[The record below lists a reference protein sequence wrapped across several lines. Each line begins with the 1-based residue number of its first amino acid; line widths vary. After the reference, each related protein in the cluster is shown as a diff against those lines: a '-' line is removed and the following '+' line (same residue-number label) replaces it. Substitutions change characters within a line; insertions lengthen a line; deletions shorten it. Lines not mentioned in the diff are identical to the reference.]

1 MKLTQ
6 RLWIATATVAIN
18 LSILKSASVHA
29 VTLNFEWTGNAGYS
43 ARGYFTY
50 DETQGY
56 SIVDESKLQSLTIDF
71 FDPSNKLLNS
81 FAPITNGSIV
91 YDFLDF
97 NYDTTIKSFF
107 GFFDVGKDDGQSTDY
122 YLFETVGLNLS
133 LRNPIQGTIDQNN
146 GLINVTE
153 TTSVPEPL
161 TIGGT
166 VVAVGIGCLMKRKQ
180 ITAKKAKL

>member
-6 RLWIATATVAIN
+6 KLCIATAALAIN
-18 LSILKSASVHA
+18 LSLVKSTPVDA

-43 ARGYFTY
+43 ARGSFNY

-56 SIVDESKLQSLTIDF
+56 STVDESKLRSLTIDF
-71 FDPSNKLLNS
+71 FDPNNKLLNS
-81 FAPITNGSIV
+81 FAPIINGSIA

-97 NYDTTIKSFF
+97 SYDTATKSLF

-122 YLFETVGLNLS
+122 YLYETVGLNLS

-146 GLINVTE
+146 GLINVTD

-166 VVAVGIGCLMKRKQ
+166 VVAFGIGCVMKRK
-180 ITAKKAKL
+180 KAKV

>member
-1 MKLTQ
+1 MKLAQ
-6 RLWIATATVAIN
+6 KLCIATAAVAIN

-43 ARGYFTY
+43 AKGSFNY

-56 SIVDESKLQSLTIDF
+56 SIVDESKLRSLTIDF

-81 FAPITNGSIV
+81 FAPITNGSIA

-97 NYDTTIKSFF
+97 SYDTATKSLF

-146 GLINVTE
+146 GLITVSD
-153 TTSVPEPL
+153 TTPVPEPL

-166 VVAVGIGCLMKRKQ
+166 VVAIGIGYVMKRK
-180 ITAKKAKL
+180 KAKI